1 MDVALRRGDL
11 ATRAAD
17 AVALGILEGTKR
29 LTGAA
34 RAMDQAGRGA
44 IARLLATGDF
54 GGHAD
59 EVAVLYPA
67 AGRAKRLILVGLGP
81 LEALDTHRART
92 AAAQAA
98 SRAREM
104 RVATLATVVHGAGAG
119 GLDAAIAAQACA
131 EGALLGHWRHT
142 AYRTPPTLPAL
153 KRIDIV
159 EHDAARARAL
169 APAVKLGAAW
179 GEATCLARDLAA
191 TPGQDLPP
199 EDLGRRAKE
208 IGRATGA
215 QVRVLGVPEL
225 ERLGMNGLLAV
236 GRGSPHPPRLIV
248 MERGMEA
255 RGGAGAK
262 PVVVIGKGVTFDTG
276 GISLKPRENMHKMK
290 YDMSGGAAVLGLFHA
305 LETLD
310 LPFPVVGI
318 VPTAENMPDGRA
330 FKPGDVLRMMDGT
343 TVEVTNTDAEGRLLL
358 GDALCYVKRHY
369 TPQAV
374 VDLATLTGAMSIAL
388 GPLAAG
394 VFSDD
399 DALAEA
405 LLAAGG
411 ASGERLWRMPVWDE
425 YLGFMRSDTAD
436 LVNSGPREGGSCLA
450 AAFLKHFARGM
461 PWAHLDIA
469 STAWSQSARGV
480 HAAGVTGF
488 GARLLL
494 EWLRARAGDRPGNG
508 GGAPEGKKRTR
519 RAPRRRK

>member
-1 MDVALRRGDL
+1 MEVALRRGDL
-11 ATRAAD
+11 TTRSAD

-34 RAMDQAGRGA
+34 QAVDQASRKA
-44 IARLLATGDF
+44 VSRLLETGDF
-54 GGHAD
+54 RGHAD
-59 EVAVLYPA
+59 EVAVLYPP
-67 AGRAKRLILVGLGP
+67 AGKAKRLILVGLGP
-81 LEALDTHRART
+81 LEALDPRRVRT
-92 AAAQAA
+92 AAAQGA

-104 RVATLATVVHGAGAG
+104 RIATLATVVYGAGAG
-119 GLDAAIAAQACA
+119 GLDPAVAAQASA
-131 EGALLGHWRHT
+131 EGAVLGHWRHT
-142 AYRTPPTLPAL
+142 AYRTPPTSPAL
-153 KRIDIV
+153 KRIDLI
-159 EHDAARARAL
+159 EPDAARARAL
-169 APAVKLGAAW
+169 AAPVALGAVW
-179 GEATCLARDLAA
+179 GEATCVARDLAA
-191 TPGQDLPP
+191 TPGQDLTP

-236 GRGSPHPPRLIV
+236 GRGSPHAPRLIV
-248 MERGMEA
+248 MERGPGA
-255 RGGAGAK
+255 HGAGAK

-276 GISLKPRENMHKMK
+276 GISIKPRENMHKMK
-290 YDMSGGAAVLGLFHA
+290 YDMSGSAAVLGLFHA
-305 LETLD
+305 LGTLD

-358 GDALCYVKRHY
+358 GDALSYAKRHY

-374 VDLATLTGAMSIAL
+374 VDLATLTGAISIAL

-399 DALAEA
+399 DALADA
-405 LLAAGG
+405 LLAAGET
-411 ASGERLWRMPVWDE
+411 SGERLWRMPVWDE

-469 STAWSQSARGV
+469 GTAWSQAPRGV

-488 GARLLL
+488 GVRLLL
-494 EWLRARAGDRPGNG
+494 EWLRARAQQAG
-508 GGAPEGKKRTR
+508 GGGQAPAGRKRTR
-519 RAPRRRK
+519 AGSRRGG

>member
-11 ATRAAD
+11 TTRTAD
-17 AVALGILEGTKR
+17 AVALGILQRAKR

-34 RAMDQAGRGA
+34 LAMDRVTRGA
-44 IARLLATGDF
+44 ISRLIKTGDF
-54 GGHAD
+54 TGRAD
-59 EVAVLYPA
+59 ESMVVYPS
-67 AGRAKRLILVGLGP
+67 AGKAKRLILVGLGP
-81 LEALDTHRART
+81 AGALDAHRVRT

-104 RVATLATVVHGAGAG
+104 RIATLATVVHGAGAG
-119 GLDAAIAAQACA
+119 GLDPAAAAQASA
-131 EGALLGHWRHT
+131 EGTVLGHWRHT

-153 KRIDIV
+153 KRVDLV
-159 EHDAARARAL
+159 ERDAERARAL
-169 APAVKLGAAW
+169 AAPVALGTAW
-179 GEATCLARDLAA
+179 AEATCLARDLAA
-191 TPGQDLPP
+191 TSGQDLTPD
-199 EDLGRRAKE
+199 DLGRHARE

-225 ERLGMNGLLAV
+225 ERLGMRGLLAV

-248 MERGMEA
+248 MERGMAA
-255 RGGAGAK
+255 RGKKAAP

-290 YDMSGGAAVLGLFHA
+290 YDMSGAAAVLGLFHA
-305 LETLD
+305 LATLD

-318 VPTAENMPDGRA
+318 VPSAENMPDGRA

-358 GDALCYVKRHY
+358 GDALAYAKRHY

-399 DALAEA
+399 DALAAA
-405 LLAAGG
+405 LLGAGV
-411 ASGERLWRMPVWDE
+411 ASGERLWRMPVWDD
-425 YLGFMRSDTAD
+425 YLTFMRSDTAD
-436 LVNSGPREGGSCLA
+436 LVNSGPREGGACLA
-450 AAFLKHFARGM
+450 AAFLKHFARGL

-469 STAWSQSARGV
+469 GTAWSQPSR
-480 HAAGVTGF
+480 AGQPAGPTGF
-488 GARLLL
+488 GVRLLL
-494 EWLRARAGDRPGNG
+494 EWLRG
-508 GGAPEGKKRTR
+508 
-519 RAPRRRK
+519 RAPAPA